1 MNLEISQLQFWLGV
15 ITVLAPQIYN
25 IFKAKMDARNTATLT
40 AAQGES
46 AMGDALEKLG
56 QAYDRALQTIKSQ
69 DDELA
74 GLRPLILAL
83 GLTKQQCAQTQLD
96 KEDWKAH
103 ALKLTAQL
111 EENRIIPI
119 AFRRQSMEG
128 DSEKMR
134 AITQAQVD
142 KYLKKDI
149 PGNGGGSH

>member
-1 MNLEISQLQFWLGV
+1 MEVQVTPLQFLLGV

-25 IFKAKMDARNTATLT
+25 IIKAKMDARNNAPLT

-74 GLRPLILAL
+74 GLRPLILEL

-96 KEDWKAH
+96 KEDWKTYAM
-103 ALKLTAQL
+103 KLATQL
-111 EENRIIPI
+111 EENKIIPI
-119 AFRRQSMEG
+119 AFRRASLDG

-134 AITQAQVD
+134 AISQAAVD
-142 KYLKKDI
+142 KYIGKREDV
-149 PGNGGGSH
+149 GGGHI